1 MQRTLFEPDHD
12 VFRQTFR
19 QFLAREVVPNYEQW
33 ERDRIVPR
41 AAWLAAGEQGFLC
54 MDVPDRYGGAGVDDF
69 RFKAVITEEIARAN
83 VAGYFI
89 GLHTDIVV
97 PYLLKYGNDEQKAR
111 WLPKAVTGESIT
123 AIAMSEPAAGSD
135 LQGIQTTAVRRSDH
149 YILNGQKTFISNGIL
164 ADLVVVVAKT
174 DPAAGYKGISL
185 LVVERGMPGFE
196 RGRNLDK
203 IGLHAQ
209 DTAELYFRDVAV
221 PVENLLGR
229 EGDGFV
235 FLMEALPTERLMIAI
250 AGVATAEAALTT
262 TVQYCR
268 EREAFGQKIG
278 NFQHTRFEL
287 AEMKTAIEVSRA
299 FVDRCIA
306 EETAG
311 TLTTDTAS
319 MAKWW
324 VSDMA
329 YRVTDRCLQ
338 LHGGY
343 GYMREY
349 GIARMYSD
357 SRVAMIYGGS
367 NEIMKE
373 IIGRQMLKGD

>member
-1 MQRTLFEPDHD
+1 MRRTLYDADHD
-12 VFRQTFR
+12 TFR
-19 QFLAREVVPNYEQW
+19 ESFRAFLTREVVPHYEQW

-41 AAWLAAGEQGFLC
+41 EAWLAAGEQGFLC
-54 MDVPDRYGGAGVDDF
+54 LDVPERYGGAGVDDF
-69 RFKAVITEEIARAN
+69 RYKAVITEEIANAN
-83 VAGYFI
+83 VGGYFI

-97 PYLLKYGNDEQKAR
+97 PYLLKFGNAEQKAR
-111 WLPKAVTGESIT
+111 WLPDAVAGSSIT

-135 LQGIQTTAVRRSDH
+135 LQGIQTTAVRRGDH

-164 ADLVVVVAKT
+164 ADLVVVVTKT
-174 DPAAGYKGISL
+174 DPTAGYKGISL
-185 LVVERGMPGFE
+185 FVVERGMPGFE

-221 PVENLLGR
+221 PAANLLGS
-229 EGDGFV
+229 EGQGFV
-235 FLMEALPTERLMIAI
+235 FLMQQLPTERLMIAI
-250 AGVATAEAALTT
+250 GAVATAAAAIAT
-262 TVQYCR
+262 TVRYCR
-268 EREAFGQKIG
+268 EREAFGKKIG
-278 NFQHTRFEL
+278 DFQHTRFEL
-287 AEMKTAIEVSRA
+287 AEMRTMVEVTRA
-299 FVDRCIA
+299 FVDRCI
-306 EETAG
+306 EEEVAG

-324 VSDMA
+324 ASDMA

-349 GIARMYSD
+349 PIARMYAD
-357 SRVAMIYGGS
+357 ARVAMIYGGS